1 MIQVDN
7 ANFTYNVVT
16 EKDNDKRTRILQGTM
31 ASKQRHGKVDPKR
44 TSLRSMSS
52 GVNLP
57 QMKSAAKLP
66 ETIISNQ

>member
-7 ANFTYNVVT
+7 SNFTYNVVT
-16 EKDNDKRTRILQGTM
+16 EKDNDKRTRILQGTV
-31 ASKQRHGKVDPKR
+31 ASQQRHGKGDPKKS
-44 TSLRSMSS
+44 SLRSISD
-52 GVNLP
+52 GVSLP